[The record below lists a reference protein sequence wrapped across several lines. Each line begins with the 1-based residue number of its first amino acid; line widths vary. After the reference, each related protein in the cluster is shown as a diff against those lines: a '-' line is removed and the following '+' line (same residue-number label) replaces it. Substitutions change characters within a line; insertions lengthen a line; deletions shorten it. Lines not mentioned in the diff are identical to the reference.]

1 MRPLLVILVD
11 ADATRA
17 RAAIGLAAAQAAL
30 GGKAHLHLD
39 AGAIPVL
46 GDRAVTIAVE
56 DACALGAVLS
66 LCPTGLAD
74 HAALPPRF
82 PDADRYGLVSLLGE
96 LADDARLVVI

>member
-1 MRPLLVILVD
+1 MRPLLVLLVD

-17 RAAIGLAAAQAAL
+17 RAGIAMTAAQAAL

-39 AGAIPVL
+39 AGAIPLL
-46 GDRAVTIAVE
+46 GDPAVTTAVE

-74 HAALPPRF
+74 HAAVPPPF
-82 PDADRYGLVSLLGE
+82 PDADRCGLVSLLGE
-96 LADDARLVVI
+96 LADDARLVAI